1 MVTEK
6 DSNLWWKVAAHV
18 VENNA
23 RTCCAARPYLLVE
36 TTQRK
41 VVVVRASMS
50 PPRFLFPF
58 YHRCP
63 SKTTT
68 STLRW
73 STQKQPMWLKQRQ
86 LFVDPSYVFVDVR
99 AILWPVIAVR
109 TPKTSLVEVA
119 MGPVVTHHT
128 VFRQE
133 TVCATRAVE
142 PTVMICRLST
152 CKHGFHIN
160 IQIFRHTIND
170 SKDIKF
176 SLLLSLSLSLSLSPS
191 LSPPHPCSRAIRFIS
206 TPRNSISL
214 DY

>member
-1 MVTEK
+1 
-6 DSNLWWKVAAHV
+6 
-18 VENNA
+18 
-23 RTCCAARPYLLVE
+23 
-36 TTQRK
+36 
-41 VVVVRASMS
+41 
-50 PPRFLFPF
+50 
-58 YHRCP
+58 
-63 SKTTT
+63 
-68 STLRW
+68 
-73 STQKQPMWLKQRQ
+73 
-86 LFVDPSYVFVDVR
+86 
-99 AILWPVIAVR
+99 
-109 TPKTSLVEVA
+109 